1 MKRAPFVIPALA
13 AVTALAAACGSS
25 DPTPAAS
32 PDTTSSSQAP
42 ASSTPTTAPSNADIY
57 TLPGTDVFPEGIAAD
72 DETFYVTSTGDG
84 TVFRGTLGTPELQV
98 FLPGGADGRTAAAGL
113 DVSDGDDNDDNNDN
127 DVDDVNRLVI
137 AGGPTGKVWVYD
149 SVSGSL
155 VGTFT
160 NGLGEDATFLNDVA
174 IADNGDVFV
183 TDSRSP
189 ALFRIPAVQV
199 RDGAQDGPL
208 ETFVDFDG
216 TPFQYGEGFNAN
228 GIVEVD
234 DDALVVAQS
243 STGNLYR
250 VDGRSKE
257 VTQVDLG
264 GRTLVNADGLELDDD
279 TLYVVRNRDG
289 LISRVELSDDGR
301 SGRVVG
307 EITDG
312 SFAYPTTVAVTD
324 DRLLVVNSQFD
335 KRGGDP
341 VEPFTVSSIRE

>member
-1 MKRAPFVIPALA
+1 MSVNRALLAVPALA
-13 AVTALAAACGSS
+13 TAALLVGACSS
-25 DPTPAAS
+25 SESSTTGAP
-32 PDTTSSSQAP
+32 TSSSPSTQASSAP
-42 ASSTPTTAPSNADIY
+42 ASTADIY
-57 TLPGTDVFPEGIAAD
+57 TLPGTGVFPEGITAD
-72 DETFYVTSTGDG
+72 DETFYVTATGDG

-98 FLPGGADGRTAAAGL
+98 FLPGGADGRTGAAGI
-113 DVSDGDDNDDNNDN
+113 DVSDGDDDGDDN

-137 AGGPTGKVWVYD
+137 AGGATGKVWVYD

-160 NGLGEDATFLNDVA
+160 NGLGEDATFLNDVV
-174 IADNGDVFV
+174 IADNGDAFI

-189 ALFRIPAVQV
+189 ALFRIPAAQV

-208 ETFVDFDG
+208 EAFVDFTG
-216 TPFQYGEGFNAN
+216 SPFVYGEGFNAN

-250 VDGRSKE
+250 VDARSKE
-257 VTQVDLG
+257 ITQVDLG
-264 GRTLVNADGLELDDD
+264 GETLVNADGLELDDD

-289 LISRVELSDDGR
+289 LISRVDLSDDGR
-301 SGRVVG
+301 TGRVLG
-307 EITDG
+307 EITDE
-312 SFAYPTTVAVTD
+312 SFAYPTTVAATE

-335 KRGGDP
+335 KRGGEP
-341 VEPFTVSSIRE
+341 VEPFTVSSIGAPRP